1 MDRIV
6 AERIFHDPD
15 RSGAPGCLQILSRI
29 CFEPPS
35 RGGEIEEDEFGDT
48 GWAIKY
54 RIWESKMK
62 DLQLKDERIY
72 RMVRDESI
80 RQILKWGIQDRHPF
94 EWLAYL
100 TEEQGEL
107 AKAISEFEYRK
118 GLQSEVV
125 NEAIQTAT
133 LSLKIAEIFLNL
145 EVPK

>member
-1 MDRIV
+1 
-6 AERIFHDPD
+6 
-15 RSGAPGCLQILSRI
+15 
-29 CFEPPS
+29 
-35 RGGEIEEDEFGDT
+35 
-48 GWAIKY
+48 
-54 RIWESKMK
+54 
-62 DLQLKDERIY
+62 
-72 RMVRDESI
+72 MVRDESL
-80 RQILKWGIQDRHPF
+80 RQIQKWGIQDRHPF

-107 AKAISEFEYRK
+107 AKAISEFEYKK